1 MNLAPRKTALAILTD
16 IDRGRHTLDH
26 HIDLFHHE
34 SRFDRRDEAFVMALV
49 YGVLRWRGRLDLIIR
64 SVSATPLAKLD
75 PQVINIV
82 RLGLY
87 QIIFMDRVPNSAAV
101 NTSVDL
107 TKTLNKKWLTG
118 FVNAVLRNALRR
130 LPEIELPSSAK
141 DPVHALSVAQSMPD
155 WLVKRWINQ
164 FGPQEAKSLCEAS
177 NRIPPLTLRTNTLKT
192 DRATLMR
199 HLEATAEV
207 VRSSAYVPDGIVLD
221 GLKGRLFSS
230 SAFEKGWFQV
240 QDEAA
245 QAVSHLLA
253 PKSGQMVL
261 DACAGLG
268 GKTAHIA
275 ALMENSGRITAI
287 DRDDRKLEKLNMEMN
302 RLGITIVSSKSAD
315 LQATDINDNIEKF
328 DRILLDAPCTGL
340 GVIRRNPDAK
350 WARTPQDIER
360 CAQNQIQLLE
370 HLTDRLKPGGVLVYA
385 VCSTEPEETH
395 GVINSF
401 LNKQTDFAID
411 NNSPDLPPSLTPL
424 LDQRG
429 WLKTTPHRHGTDGFF
444 AVRLCHRKTSKK
456 EL

>member
-1 MNLAPRKTALAILTD
+1 MNLAPRKSALAILTD
-16 IDRGRHTLDH
+16 IASGRHTLDRL
-26 HIDLFHHE
+26 IDRFHLE

-49 YGVLRWRGRLDLIIR
+49 YGVLRWRGRLDWIIKT
-64 SVSATPLAKLD
+64 VSTTPPAKLD
-75 PQVINIV
+75 PHIINIV
-82 RLGLY
+82 RMGLY

-101 NTSVDL
+101 NTSVDIA
-107 TKTLNKKWLTG
+107 KTLKKKWLTG

-130 LPEIELPSSAK
+130 LPEIELPSSDK
-141 DPVHALSVAQSMPD
+141 DPVQALSVAQSMPN
-155 WLVKRWINQ
+155 WLVERWIRQ
-164 FGPQEAKSLCEAS
+164 FGLQEATSLCEAS

-192 DRATLMR
+192 DRPTLLQK
-199 HLEATAEV
+199 LETIAKVIHPSTYA
-207 VRSSAYVPDGIVLD
+207 PDGIVLD
-221 GLKGRLFSS
+221 GLKERLFLSQ
-230 SAFEKGWFQV
+230 AFQSGWFQV

-245 QAVSHLLA
+245 QAVSHLLD
-253 PKSGQMVL
+253 PKPDQTVL

-275 ALMENSGRITAI
+275 QLMENSGRITAM
-287 DRDDRKLEKLNMEMN
+287 DRDSRKLVALEAEMK
-302 RLGITIVSSKSAD
+302 RLGISIVSPQTVD
-315 LQATDINDNIEKF
+315 LQASNTIGNPERF

-350 WARTPQDIER
+350 WTRTPQDIER
-360 CAQNQIQLLE
+360 CAQKQSQLLA
-370 HLTDRLKPGGVLVYA
+370 HLAARLKPGGVLVYA

-411 NNSPDLPPSLTPL
+411 EISPDMPPSLVPL